1 MVKIAA
7 SALRS
12 SLSATLSRVTFQ
24 GERVAVERNGKAIA
38 GLVSADDLELLELL
52 EDRMDMKAARAALK
66 EVGRRTPWREL
77 KATLGL

>member
-7 SALRS
+7 TALRR
-12 SLSATLSRVTFQ
+12 SLSETLSRVTYR
-24 GERVAVERNGKAIA
+24 GERVLLERNGKAVA

-66 EVGRRTPWREL
+66 EPGRRVPWREL